1 MAVEYEDRLMV
12 ISDCAVNVAPD
23 YAGKMKILVNAVKLA
38 HQLGIETPR
47 VAVIA
52 PLEMVNPNIPAT
64 VDAALLAKAQER
76 GQIRGCIVDG
86 PLALDNAVDMEAAKV
101 KRIGGEVAG
110 RADVLVMPD
119 LCTGNI
125 FTKSLHYF
133 AHLRQSGSITGAR
146 IPVVM
151 PSRTDTAEDYYYS
164 ILVSVLQPL

>member
-76 GQIRGCIVDG
+76 GQIRG
-86 PLALDNAVDMEAAKV
+86 
-101 KRIGGEVAG
+101 
-110 RADVLVMPD
+110 
-119 LCTGNI
+119 
-125 FTKSLHYF
+125 
-133 AHLRQSGSITGAR
+133 
-146 IPVVM
+146 
-151 PSRTDTAEDYYYS
+151 
-164 ILVSVLQPL
+164 

>member
-1 MAVEYEDRLMV
+1 M
-12 ISDCAVNVAPD
+12 
-23 YAGKMKILVNAVKLA
+23 
-38 HQLGIETPR
+38 
-47 VAVIA
+47 
-52 PLEMVNPNIPAT
+52 
-64 VDAALLAKAQER
+64 
-76 GQIRGCIVDG
+76 DG

-119 LCTGNI
+119 LCAGNI

-151 PSRTDTAEDYYYS
+151 TSRTDTAEDKYYS
-164 ILVSVLQPL
+164 ILVSVLQSL